1 MPIGAG
7 PHFACIQ
14 EFATIGEYVLTAV
27 THLISSISLF
37 LEKRMS
43 SDPATG
49 PDPYASPLPG
59 TPPITISQDD
69 KLWAMLAHL
78 AGLAG
83 YLGGVLQYVAPLVIY
98 LVYKDK
104 SPFVAFHALQS
115 LFFQLAVLVAFVLAG
130 IITFVTCGIGAP
142 LMVGIGVGALVY
154 AIIAAIKANQG
165 EWFEYWLVGPWAKR
179 TVGL

>member
-1 MPIGAG
+1 
-7 PHFACIQ
+7 
-14 EFATIGEYVLTAV
+14 
-27 THLISSISLF
+27 
-37 LEKRMS
+37 MS
-43 SDPATG
+43 SDSADSPNPFASPVSGAGSTPAT
-49 PDPYASPLPG
+49 L
-59 TPPITISQDD
+59 SQDE

-115 LFFQLAVLVAFVLAG
+115 LYFQLAVLVATVIAG
-130 IITFVTCGIGAP
+130 AVALVTCG
-142 LMVGIGVGALVY
+142 VGVVLLPALLVGALVY
-154 AIIAAIKANQG
+154 VIIAAIKANQG

-179 TVGL
+179 TIGL

>member
-1 MPIGAG
+1 
-7 PHFACIQ
+7 
-14 EFATIGEYVLTAV
+14 
-27 THLISSISLF
+27 
-37 LEKRMS
+37 MS
-43 SDPATG
+43 FDAANASDPH
-49 PDPYASPLPG
+49 ASPLPG
-59 TPPITISQDD
+59 APPITISQDD

-104 SPFVAFHALQS
+104 SQFVAFHALQS
-115 LFFQLAVLVAFVLAG
+115 LYFQLAVLVAGIIAG
-130 IITFVTCGIGAP
+130 LITFVTCGVGAP
-142 LMVGIGVGALVY
+142 LLVGIGVGALVY
-154 AIIAAIKANQG
+154 VIIAAIKANQG